1 MPKNINEKLAGSNEI
16 MLAENN
22 LRDKIYT
29 IRGQKVMLDYDLA
42 EIYGYTTSAFNQQV
56 KRNIDKFEEDFM
68 FQLTRGEVEF
78 LYHRQP
84 VSISQNV
91 ISIQTKGMK
100 GGRSKPIYA
109 FTESGI
115 YMLMT
120 VLKGK
125 LATRQS
131 RTLIRT
137 FRNMKD
143 YILETKNTLA
153 ERDNLS
159 LVAKMVDNTKDIVKV
174 QNKIKEIDN
183 KVNKL
188 TNDMVNVVRKSDIP
202 PVFLDFNKTAETRE
216 YLILNG
222 EPIKAK
228 DAYMEI
234 YKHAKHRIYIVDN
247 YISIKTLHLLQIV
260 KQNLEIVFFTDN
272 ANHYLRKSD
281 LIDFQTERPD
291 LKLTFIKTNQTIH
304 DRFII
309 LDDTKVYLTGGS
321 SKDAGKRMSMILEID
336 NPDIKKALQN
346 TIEKLKQNP
355 RLGLR

>member
-1 MPKNINEKLAGSNEI
+1 MPKNINDKLAGSNEI
-16 MLAENN
+16 MLAEND

-42 EIYGYTTSAFNQQV
+42 EIYGYETRYLNRQV
-56 KRNIDKFEEDFM
+56 FRNKEKFEGDDFM
-68 FQLTRGEVEF
+68 FQLTREELEQFVKC
-78 LYHRQP
+78 
-84 VSISQNV
+84 QNGTSRK
-91 ISIQTKGMK
+91 IGYFEGQN
-100 GGRSKPIYA
+100 GGVRKLPYA
-109 FTESGI
+109 FTEQGV

-120 VLKGK
+120 VLKGET
-125 LATRQS
+125 ATRQS
-131 RTLIRT
+131 RILVML
-137 FRNMKD
+137 FKSMKD
-143 YILETKNTLA
+143 YLLETQNTLA

-159 LVAKMVDNTKDIVKV
+159 LLARMVDNTKDITKV
-174 QNKIKEIDN
+174 QNEIKEIDN
-183 KVNKL
+183 RVNKL
-188 TNDMVNVVRKSDIP
+188 TNDMVDVVRKSDIP

-272 ANHYLRKSD
+272 ANHYLIKTD

-309 LDDTKVYLTGGS
+309 LDDTRVYLTGGS
-321 SKDAGKRMSMILEID
+321 SKDAGKRMSIILEID

>member
-1 MPKNINEKLAGSNEI
+1 MPKNINDKLAGSNEI

-42 EIYGYTTSAFNQQV
+42 EIYGYETRYLNRQV
-56 KRNIDKFEEDFM
+56 FRNKEKFEGDDFM
-68 FQLTRGEVEF
+68 FQLTREELEQFVKC
-78 LYHRQP
+78 
-84 VSISQNV
+84 QNGTSRK
-91 ISIQTKGMK
+91 IGYFEGQN
-100 GGRSKPIYA
+100 GGVRKLPYA
-109 FTESGI
+109 FTEQGV

-120 VLKGK
+120 VLKGET
-125 LATRQS
+125 ATRQS
-131 RTLIRT
+131 RILVML
-137 FRNMKD
+137 FKSMKD
-143 YILETKNTLA
+143 YLLETKNTLA

-159 LVAKMVDNTKDIVKV
+159 LVAKMVNNTKDIAKV

-272 ANHYLRKSD
+272 TNHCLRKTD

-291 LKLTFIKTNQTIH
+291 LKLTFIKTNQTMH

-321 SKDAGKRMSMILEID
+321 SKDAGKRMSAILEID